1 MRLNILDPNTFEL
14 LNVLTLYESVQWSP
28 TFNTDSGFF
37 EIDCSINYFDF
48 FQEELLIENTED
60 SEHIG
65 VIKQITT
72 TRTYTKDSLKVKGV
86 FLEKDILDRRII
98 NGIYTYNDIS
108 PTVALYNLIYLNLYN
123 PVDESRKINGL
134 GRIIFPD
141 DSEIAGLSN
150 INFSCS
156 YSSLSEEVFGILQD
170 KNLGIK
176 VKFNE
181 AKTALDI
188 VFYTGTDRT
197 EGSDDALVFSRDRGT
212 ALSVEYSK
220 DSSENVTNLYAIGED
235 NTIVNVEKTVNG
247 EKEPKVESSIDISSE
262 VPWPTY
268 SVEKPEEDGGQYFR
282 YKKATPEGYVTNQ
295 DIWEQ
300 WNVERIETET
310 TYTRQVPVTPEDTTI
325 IDGDALEETNPNMNS
340 NYIIDTSVGVVVGG
354 VVSSSILSSLKNK
367 TSSKASKVMSQSE
380 GETES
385 KKTLLGY
392 VVNLDLNAVKPT
404 NGLSLNK
411 TVSEAS
417 SVPVL
422 KTSNSKATNS
432 RKDALNKVPIDID
445 ESVISEDKL
454 ILGSD
459 TVHKIEQV
467 EDSTTGEVTTQATE
481 MKTEEYTVTTVTY
494 EDRDFNKYVYVNPG
508 DPPSKAT
515 KIIEGSVGSG
525 NVMYY
530 ENFEDVRYDVSIY
543 KEQLLKKA
551 SDYLNTFVLSE
562 TVDVEIYTLANQKYK
577 EDYSLGDI
585 VTCKDKEV
593 GFAVDNRVT
602 SVTETWDSKGH
613 SVTLTLGDNVPSLT
627 NRIKLISKGGN

>member
-28 TFNTDSGFF
+28 TFNTDSGSF

-108 PTVALYNLIYLNLYN
+108 PTVALYNLISLNLYN

-134 GRIIFPD
+134 GKIVFPD
-141 DSEIAGLSN
+141 DSEIADLSN
-150 INFSCS
+150 INFSCT

-197 EGSDDALVFSRDRGT
+197 EGSDDPLIFSRDRGT

-422 KTSNSKATNS
+422 KASNSKATNS

-593 GFAVDNRVT
+593 GFAVDNRIT

>member
-28 TFNTDSGFF
+28 TFNTDSGSF

-108 PTVALYNLIYLNLYN
+108 PTVALYNLISLNLYN

-134 GRIIFPD
+134 GKIVFPD
-141 DSEIAGLSN
+141 DSEIADLSN
-150 INFSCS
+150 INFSCT

-422 KTSNSKATNS
+422 KTSNSKTANS
-432 RKDALNKVPIDID
+432 RKDTLNKVPIDID

-525 NVMYY
+525 NVMFY
-530 ENFEDVRYDVSIY
+530 ENFEEVRYDISIY

-593 GFAVDNRVT
+593 GFAVDNRIT

>member
-28 TFNTDSGFF
+28 TFNTDSGSF

-108 PTVALYNLIYLNLYN
+108 PTVALYNLISLNLYN

-134 GRIIFPD
+134 GKIVFPD
-141 DSEIAGLSN
+141 DSEIADLSN
-150 INFSCS
+150 INFSCT

-181 AKTALDI
+181 TKTALDI

-197 EGSDDALVFSRDRGT
+197 EGSDDALILSRDRGT

-340 NYIIDTSVGVVVGG
+340 NYIIDASVGVVVGG

-422 KTSNSKATNS
+422 KTSNSKTANS

-530 ENFEDVRYDVSIY
+530 ENFEDVRYDISIY

-562 TVDVEIYTLANQKYK
+562 TVDVEIYTLAHQKYK

-593 GFAVDNRVT
+593 GFAVDNRIT